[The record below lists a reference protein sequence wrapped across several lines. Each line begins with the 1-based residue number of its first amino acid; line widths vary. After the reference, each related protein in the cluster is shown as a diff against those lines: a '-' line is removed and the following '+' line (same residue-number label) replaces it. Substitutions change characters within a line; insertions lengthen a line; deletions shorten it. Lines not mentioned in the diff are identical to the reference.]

1 MQPRVSPTPTRPQTI
16 ADAAIRIIARE
27 GLRALTHRST
37 DREAGLP
44 PGSCSYYAGTR
55 AALIQLVGQRLAER
69 SMADL
74 HRFFDN
80 VARIEPISDPDGRL
94 RQLARVIADF
104 ADSLLARPADMRA
117 RYALAMDF
125 LEADPL
131 SDLLSAQSPLLA
143 DSFSRAPDLLRRFG
157 IAATPA
163 HGRDIMLLTDALTFS
178 RTLHASS
185 PQLQLDVE
193 GVVLSHL
200 RSLPTGAVSDDA

>member
-1 MQPRVSPTPTRPQTI
+1 
-16 ADAAIRIIARE
+16 
-27 GLRALTHRST
+27 
-37 DREAGLP
+37 
-44 PGSCSYYAGTR
+44 
-55 AALIQLVGQRLAER
+55 
-69 SMADL
+69 MADL